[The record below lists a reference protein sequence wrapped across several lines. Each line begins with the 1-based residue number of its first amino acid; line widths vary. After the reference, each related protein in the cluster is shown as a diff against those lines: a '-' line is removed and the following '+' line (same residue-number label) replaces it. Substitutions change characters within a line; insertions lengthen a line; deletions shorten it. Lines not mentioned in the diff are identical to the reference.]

1 MDPFYNFFTTFEA
14 EDMRFYTKL
23 YRKNCKTVEKVKT

>member
-1 MDPFYNFFTTFEA
+1 MGPFYNFFTTFEA